1 MSKSASQYVHQYGY
15 TGFDTSD
22 NNSWQ
27 TLMRHSTTK
36 PDTLPDLQ
44 LQQHQQQFRG
54 GHPQLH
60 SVVTNP
66 VWPSKTKDPPPMTMP
81 IATEPIGGSSTSE
94 RIAPQKRAQRRVT
107 EEIKRQICDFSK
119 ENSNLPQAEIA
130 KKFGLDRSTISKI
143 LSHKN
148 KFMTADEK
156 RILASEPCVAHS
168 CTSAQASMLRSQL
181 AVSRVDDGDHG
192 DHGDDG
198 SKSLPSFANKN
209 ESSFMDTMPNS
220 VHHMSSPANSDAE
233 YVLKRIRPGPSRRLD
248 LPEYAQTSY
257 QVNRLGLTSGLCQM
271 PLQDAD
277 TLPPTSFFFSSP
289 QLRQSRD
296 YNPIVVQSRDL
307 VPMSSTRSTQD
318 MASQQRRMRKE
329 PRQLY

>member
-1 MSKSASQYVHQYGY
+1 MTLDSMLLGKLL
-15 TGFDTSD
+15 TG
-22 NNSWQ
+22 
-27 TLMRHSTTK
+27 
-36 PDTLPDLQ
+36 
-44 LQQHQQQFRG
+44 
-54 GHPQLH
+54 
-60 SVVTNP
+60 SV
-66 VWPSKTKDPPPMTMP
+66 
-81 IATEPIGGSSTSE
+81 
-94 RIAPQKRAQRRVT
+94 
-107 EEIKRQICDFSK
+107 
-119 ENSNLPQAEIA
+119 L
-130 KKFGLDRSTISKI
+130 STISKI

-209 ESSFMDTMPNS
+209 GSYRRSNLVARTMLTRYPESSFMDTMPNS

-233 YVLKRIRPGPSRRLD
+233 YVLNRIRPGPSRRLD

-277 TLPPTSFFFSSP
+277 TLPPTSFFFHLPSYDKVATTIPS
-289 QLRQSRD
+289 
-296 YNPIVVQSRDL
+296 
-307 VPMSSTRSTQD
+307 
-318 MASQQRRMRKE
+318 
-329 PRQLY
+329 